1 MRCAAPPLI
10 GASRCLL
17 LLLSPLSVRRA
28 HRDLAGSSPL
38 AALHR
43 GHGRDGCPCREP
55 VITVAGYDPAWPGQ
69 CEVLRGEDAAAMA
82 GAGVAVVAIGHAG
95 STSVHG
101 RAAGPVID
109 GGIVVSRGRRRGG
122 GRRRTVAGFPPAGG
136 PGIAPRRAFRGP
148 AGRPGA
154 SACVIA
160 DGCLLPVHSPEG
172 RCQGPIRVYVNQA
185 L

>member
-82 GAGVAVVAIGHAG
+82 GAGVAVVAIGACREHIRSRSGGRARHRRWHRGFARPASRRRAASYCRRVPPGWGPGHRAAPGVQGTCGASGGQCLRDRGWLPATGPFAGGEVSRAG
-95 STSVHG
+95 S
-101 RAAGPVID
+101 
-109 GGIVVSRGRRRGG
+109 
-122 GRRRTVAGFPPAGG
+122 
-136 PGIAPRRAFRGP
+136 
-148 AGRPGA
+148 
-154 SACVIA
+154 
-160 DGCLLPVHSPEG
+160 
-172 RCQGPIRVYVNQA
+172 RVR
-185 L
+185 